1 MASKKVAF
9 QGERGAYS
17 EVAARELLGKNI
29 IPISCDSFETLFE
42 RVEKKRADLGIIP
55 IENSLV
61 GSIHKNYD
69 LLLDHNLKVIGE
81 VQLRVSHALIAPPG
95 VAFNKITKV
104 YSHPMALEQ
113 CRKFFKRHK
122 TIAPISYYDTA
133 GAVKMVSES
142 GLSNSAA
149 IASPFAA
156 QIHKM
161 KILKQAIEDEKHN
174 YTRFLLLSRN
184 SINFHGK
191 SKTSIVFSLKSEPGA
206 LFKALSVFALRNI
219 DLSKIESRPSRQRAW
234 QYYFYV
240 DFEGGIKEERVNHA
254 LDHLGEITHFIKIL
268 GSYPHRVDGL

>member
-17 EVAARELLGKNI
+17 EVAAQELLGKNI
-29 IPISCDSFETLFE
+29 EPVPCDSFETLFE
-42 RVEKKRADLGIIP
+42 RVEKKRADLGVIP

-81 VQLRVSHALIAPPG
+81 VQLRVSHALIAPPN
-95 VAFNKITKV
+95 VSFKRISKV

-133 GAVKMVSES
+133 GAVKMLAES
-142 GLSNSAA
+142 RLTNSAA
-149 IASPFAA
+149 IASPYAA
-156 QIHKM
+156 QIYKM
-161 KILKQAIEDEKHN
+161 NLLQQSIEDEKHN
-174 YTRFLLLSRN
+174 YTRFLLLSR
-184 SINFHGK
+184 SLVAFKGK
-191 SKTSIVFSLKSEPGA
+191 AKTSIVFSLKNEPGA
-206 LFKALSVFALRNI
+206 LFKALSVFALRSI
-219 DLSKIESRPSRQRAW
+219 DLTKIESRPSRQKAW

-240 DFEGGIKEERVNHA
+240 DFEGAVKEERVNHA

-268 GSYPHRVDGL
+268 GSYPYRVDGI

>member
-1 MASKKVAF
+1 MPSKKVAF

-17 EVAARELLGKNI
+17 EVAARQLLGKNI
-29 IPISCDSFETLFE
+29 TPVPCETFESLFE
-42 RVEKKRADLGIIP
+42 KVERRRADLGVIP

-69 LLLDHNLKVIGE
+69 LLLEHKLNVIGE
-81 VQLRVSHALIAPPG
+81 VQLRVSHALIAPAK
-95 VAFNKITKV
+95 VSFKKVTKV

-113 CRKFFKRHK
+113 CRKFFKRHNG
-122 TIAPISYYDTA
+122 IAPISYYDTA
-133 GAVKMVSES
+133 GAVKMLAES
-142 GLSNSAA
+142 GLTNSAA

-156 QIHKM
+156 QIHRM
-161 KILKQAIEDEKHN
+161 KILKQAIEDENHN

-184 SINFHGK
+184 TINFIGK
-191 SKTSIVFSLKSEPGA
+191 AKTSIVFSLKSEPGA
-206 LFKALSVFALRNI
+206 LFKALSVFALRSI
-219 DLSKIESRPSRQRAW
+219 DLTKIESRPSRKQAW

-268 GSYPHRVDGL
+268 GSYPYSVDGL

>member
-17 EVAARELLGKNI
+17 EVAARELLGKSI
-29 IPISCDSFETLFE
+29 TPVPCDSFETLFE
-42 RVEKKRADLGIIP
+42 RVEKKRTDLGVIP

-69 LLLDHNLKVIGE
+69 LLLEHNLKVIGE
-81 VQLRVSHALIAPPG
+81 VQLRVSHALIAPPN
-95 VAFNKITKV
+95 VPFKKISKV

-113 CRKFFKRHK
+113 CRKFFKKHK

-133 GAVKMVSES
+133 GAVRMIAES

-149 IASPFAA
+149 IASPYAA
-156 QIHKM
+156 QIYKM
-161 KILKQAIEDEKHN
+161 KLLQQAIEDEKHN
-174 YTRFLLLSRN
+174 YTRFLLLSRTQ
-184 SINFHGK
+184 SKFKGK
-191 SKTSIVFSLKSEPGA
+191 AKTSIVFSLKSEPGA
-206 LFKALSVFALRNI
+206 LFKALSVFALRSI
-219 DLSKIESRPSRQRAW
+219 DLTKIESRPSRKQAW

-240 DFEGGIKEERVNHA
+240 DFEGDIKDKLVNHA

-268 GSYPHRVDGL
+268 GSYPYRVNGL

>member
-95 VAFNKITKV
+95 VTINKITKV
-104 YSHPMALEQ
+104 FSHPMALEQ

-133 GAVKMVSES
+133 GAVKMLAES

-149 IASPFAA
+149 IASPYAA

-161 KILKQAIEDEKHN
+161 KILQNAIEDEKHN
-174 YTRFLLLSRN
+174 YTRFLLLSRTP
-184 SINFHGK
+184 IKFGGK
-191 SKTSIVFSLKSEPGA
+191 AKTSIVFSLKSEPGA

-219 DLSKIESRPSRQRAW
+219 DLTKIESRPSRKQAW